1 NNHREFDH
9 ETNCKGNVTRQGLT
23 PNCNHVQSFSDE
35 KVMYSTIRVTLC
47 LLCLNFAKFRTSQF
61 YLWRPG
67 EHAKVRNHVFK
78 DSFITDYIDMMHL
91 FLSKEPCADFKRTW
105 KHKRRNDKRGEDK
118 RFKPPDLDQCMHQD
132 VPEFILIREEPPDAT
147 YKPTP
152 SLNQFGISELVN
164 SNAYSIDPPGKY
176 TIFEMFNVTDLSLF
190 VADPDLRTN
199 PFQEGEDDMI
209 LTSLEEA
216 EPEVEERSTR
226 SRARELA
233 KEAYA
238 LITVEETKSEGVE

>member
-1 NNHREFDH
+1 
-9 ETNCKGNVTRQGLT
+9 
-23 PNCNHVQSFSDE
+23 
-35 KVMYSTIRVTLC
+35 
-47 LLCLNFAKFRTSQF
+47 
-61 YLWRPG
+61 
-67 EHAKVRNHVFK
+67 
-78 DSFITDYIDMMHL
+78 
-91 FLSKEPCADFKRTW
+91 W

-118 RFKPPDLDQCMHQD
+118 RFKPPDLDQCMQQD

-164 SNAYSIDPPGKY
+164 SNAYNIDLPGKY

-199 PFQEGEDDMI
+199 PFQEGEDEMI

-216 EPEVEERSTR
+216 KPEVEERSTR

-238 LITVEETKSEGVE
+238 LITVEETKSEGVEADIFTISTLKLEEPCDNH